1 MNENSTSQVCMQ
13 SVRLKNSIADI
24 RTLKQALNNRLI
36 LKKVHKVIIFN
47 QKEWHIIL
55 N

>member
-1 MNENSTSQVCMQ
+1 MQ
-13 SVRLKNSIADI
+13 SVRLKYSVADI

-47 QKEWHIIL
+47 QKEWYMIL

>member
-1 MNENSTSQVCMQ
+1 MNANSASQVCMQ
-13 SVRLKNSIADI
+13 SVRLKNSVADI
-24 RTLKQALNNRLI
+24 KTLKQALNNRLI

-47 QKEWHIIL
+47 QKEWHITL